1 MLGMIWKEKK
11 MSELHP
17 EANKAKWVCGKCGS
31 PLEVAS
37 VNVSYLGSGYPVEL
51 LVCKK
56 CNRPLVPAELA
67 LGKML
72 DVEKLME
79 DK

>member
-1 MLGMIWKEKK
+1 MNEHSPEIKK
-11 MSELHP
+11 R
-17 EANKAKWVCGKCGS
+17 KWLCGKCGS
-31 PLEVAS
+31 VLEIAP
-37 VNVSYLGSGYPVEL
+37 VNVSYLGSGYPVDL

-56 CNRPLVPAELA
+56 CKRPLIPAELA

-72 DVEKLME
+72 EVEKLME

>member
-1 MLGMIWKEKK
+1 
-11 MSELHP
+11 MSEPSLDP
-17 EANKAKWVCGKCGS
+17 QKGKWTCGKCGS

-51 LVCKK
+51 LVCKNCK
-56 CNRPLVPAELA
+56 KPLVPAELA

-72 DVEKLME
+72 EVEKLME

>member
-1 MLGMIWKEKK
+1 
-11 MSELHP
+11 MSDNPLNE
-17 EANKAKWVCGKCGS
+17 NKQNKWVCAKCGS
-31 PLEVAS
+31 PLEIAP
-37 VNVSYLGSGYPVEL
+37 VNARYLGAGYPVDL
-51 LVCKK
+51 LICKK
-56 CNRPLVPAELA
+56 CKRPLVPAELA

>member
-1 MLGMIWKEKK
+1 
-11 MSELHP
+11 MSDSLP
-17 EANKAKWVCGKCGS
+17 DAPKGQWVCGKCGS
-31 PLEVAS
+31 PLEIAQ
-37 VNVSYLGSGYPVEL
+37 VNVNYLGAGYPVDL

-56 CNRPLVPAELA
+56 CRRPLVPAELA

-72 DVEKLME
+72 EVEQLME

>member
-1 MLGMIWKEKK
+1 
-11 MSELHP
+11 MSDQSLNE
-17 EANKAKWVCGKCGS
+17 NRKNKWVCAKCGS
-31 PLEVAS
+31 LLEIAP
-37 VNVSYLGSGYPVEL
+37 VNARYLGAGYPVDL
-51 LVCKK
+51 LVCKTCK
-56 CNRPLVPAELA
+56 RPLVPAELA

>member
-1 MLGMIWKEKK
+1 

-17 EANKAKWVCGKCGS
+17 KSKSDQWVCGKCGS

-37 VNVSYLGSGYPVEL
+37 INVSYLGSGYPVEL

-72 DVEKLME
+72 EVEKLME

>member
-1 MLGMIWKEKK
+1 
-11 MSELHP
+11 MSDSSLESL
-17 EANKAKWVCGKCGS
+17 KGQWTCGKCGA

-37 VNVSYLGSGYPVEL
+37 VNVSYLGSGYPVDL
-51 LVCKK
+51 LVCKNCK
-56 CNRPLVPAELA
+56 RPLVPAELA

-72 DVEKLME
+72 EVEKLME

>member
-1 MLGMIWKEKK
+1 
-11 MSELHP
+11 MSESLP
-17 EANKAKWVCGKCGS
+17 EAEQNQWVCGKCGS
-31 PLEVAS
+31 PLEVGP
-37 VNVSYLGSGYPVEL
+37 VNVSYLGSGYPVDL

-56 CNRPLVPAELA
+56 CKRPLVPAELA

-72 DVEKLME
+72 EVEKLME

>member
-1 MLGMIWKEKK
+1 MSQSNPEEKK
-11 MSELHP
+11 ST
-17 EANKAKWVCGKCGS
+17 WICGKCGS
-31 PLEVAS
+31 PLVS
-37 VNVSYLGSGYPVEL
+37 MPVNVNYLGNGYPVDL

-56 CNRPLVPAELA
+56 CNRPLVPADLA

-72 DVEKLME
+72 EVEKLLE

>member
-1 MLGMIWKEKK
+1 

-17 EANKAKWVCGKCGS
+17 NAKKGQWVCGKCGS
-31 PLEVAS
+31 PLEVSS

-72 DVEKLME
+72 EVEKLME

>member
-1 MLGMIWKEKK
+1 MSDPLPEPKKEK
-11 MSELHP
+11 
-17 EANKAKWVCGKCGS
+17 WFCGKCGS

-37 VNVSYLGSGYPVEL
+37 VNVSYLGSGYPVDL
-51 LVCKK
+51 LVCKNCK
-56 CNRPLVPAELA
+56 RPLVPAELA

-72 DVEKLME
+72 EVEKLME

>member
-1 MLGMIWKEKK
+1 MSDQSTNGTKK
-11 MSELHP
+11 STWIC
-17 EANKAKWVCGKCGS
+17 AKCGS
-31 PLEVAS
+31 PLEIAP
-37 VNVSYLGSGYPVEL
+37 VNARYLGAGYPVDL

>member
-1 MLGMIWKEKK
+1 
-11 MSELHP
+11 MSDSLP
-17 EANKAKWVCGKCGS
+17 QPPKNQWVCGKCGS
-31 PLEVAS
+31 PLETAS
-37 VNVSYLGSGYPVEL
+37 VNVSYLGSGYPVDL

-56 CNRPLVPAELA
+56 CKRPLVPAELA

-72 DVEKLME
+72 EVEKLME